1 MKNQKPLLIHNITV
15 RILKIPRASNPID
28 TRSFRPNSPLPKF
41 GIYLQRGHDGR
52 FYNANGVRNVFLLKY
67 GQQYVN
73 VVRPDIERGN
83 DPISFFT
90 YRYYRIAH
98 GGTNRFVVKRNFR
111 FLHEATVE

>member
-1 MKNQKPLLIHNITV
+1 MKNQNPLLIHNITV

-28 TRSFRPNSPLPKF
+28 ARSFRPNSPVPKF

-67 GQQYVN
+67 GQQYMN
-73 VVRPDIERGN
+73 VVRPDVERGN
-83 DPISFFT
+83 DPISLGA
-90 YRYYRIAH
+90 RRHNRIVNRIS
-98 GGTNRFVVKRNFR
+98 NRFVVKRNFR